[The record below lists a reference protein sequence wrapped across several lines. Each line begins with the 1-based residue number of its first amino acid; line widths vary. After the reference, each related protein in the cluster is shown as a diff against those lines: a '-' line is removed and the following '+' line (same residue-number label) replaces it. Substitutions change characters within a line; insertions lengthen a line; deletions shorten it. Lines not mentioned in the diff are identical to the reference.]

1 MAFRNA
7 SYFFINL
14 QKTKKMKKLFSLSM
28 LLVCLICFGQNTE
41 DNKQLFKTKI
51 KAVVTINDTIN
62 LDNFKELV
70 IIPGGHFK
78 KELEKINYFSQI
90 MTQDELNKEVKK
102 VGLDQSKYNFK
113 TKEGAKN
120 IFTDYKKFIYV
131 AQALSNADKNI
142 HQIIIIDPTS
152 GEKVFE
158 AEGRSKTN
166 VIGISA
172 GTKYLPQDVNNAM
185 LNELVDYIRANSKTY
200 E

>member
-1 MAFRNA
+1 
-7 SYFFINL
+7 
-14 QKTKKMKKLFSLSM
+14 MKKTLSILT
-28 LLVCLICFGQNTE
+28 LLVCLMSFGQNTE
-41 DNKQLFKTKI
+41 ANVQLFKTKI
-51 KAVVTINDTIN
+51 QANVTLKDSIN

-78 KELEKINYFSQI
+78 KELEKINYFSKI
-90 MTQDELNKEVKK
+90 MTQDELTKEIKK
-102 VGLDQSKYNFK
+102 AGLDPLKYNFK

-120 IFTDYKKFIYV
+120 IYTDYKKFIYV

-158 AEGRSKTN
+158 VEGRSKTN

-172 GTKYLPQDVNNAM
+172 GTKYLPQDMNNAM
-185 LNELVDYIRANSKTY
+185 LNELVNYIRANSKIY
-200 E
+200 K